1 MPIPYT
7 NPTFA
12 AVQSIL
18 KIKYPDGALPQAL
31 YKDFPPC
38 QAAVLNSSS
47 VSYYPDL
54 RTRGMKVRCDR
65 EQTAHLQ
72 TALLHLPVRTQIRT
86 AQSGSIR
93 STGLGAIAATQG

>member
-1 MPIPYT
+1 
-7 NPTFA
+7 
-12 AVQSIL
+12 
-18 KIKYPDGALPQAL
+18 
-31 YKDFPPC
+31 
-38 QAAVLNSSS
+38 
-47 VSYYPDL
+47 
-54 RTRGMKVRCDR
+54 MKVRCDR